1 MEQKNLTITQPA
13 PPAVPF
19 SDIERMAVAF
29 AKSGLFGIKTPE
41 QGIALM
47 LIAQAEG
54 LHPAVA
60 ARDYHVI
67 QGRPALKADA
77 MLARFQAAGGKVIWN
92 AYTDQSVSGT
102 FSHPQGGSA
111 TVEWTLQQAK
121 TAGLT
126 TKDVWRQYP
135 RAMLRARVISEG
147 IRTVYP
153 GVSVGV
159 YTPEELQDM
168 DAKPAEQEVKAEP
181 APKMPVII
189 KTEKLPTK
197 EADPFDRKA
206 AFKSLA
212 GSVWAKHELAT
223 YSEKAFGKKASKDL
237 TDQELKLFV
246 SVVQTAPFEKAIKEV
261 APDYEVDLA
270 D

>member
-1 MEQKNLTITQPA
+1 MDQQKSLTITHST

-19 SDIERMAVAF
+19 TDIERMAVAF

-77 MLARFQAAGGKVIWN
+77 MLARFQAAGGKVNWDV
-92 AYTDQSVSGT
+92 YTDSEVRAS
-102 FSHPQGGSA
+102 FSHPQGGTA
-111 TVEWTLQQAK
+111 TVGWTIAQAK
-121 TAGLT
+121 NAGLCG
-126 TKDVWRQYP
+126 KDVWKQYP

-159 YTPEELQDM
+159 YTPEELQDI

-181 APKMPVII
+181 APEVRQKLAPESLQ
-189 KTEKLPTK
+189 KTQPI
-197 EADPFDRKA
+197 AFDRKE
-206 AFKSLA
+206 AFRALGA
-212 GSVWAKHELAT
+212 GSWNKMDLAV
-223 YSEKAFGKKASKDL
+223 YALKAFGKKASKDL
-237 TDQELKLFV
+237 TDEELKLFLA
-246 SVVQTAPFEKAIKEV
+246 VVQASPFDVAIKEV
-261 APDYEVDLA
+261 EPTYETDVP
-270 D
+270 